1 MLKRTVV
8 AALAAVVL
16 TLSLAG
22 IASAQIAAAAPVAA
36 PGTAIV
42 FPKFRTGFVAPGLAA
57 STFEIG
63 VVCPEDNLTPAGCTL
78 PQGTR
83 IKLALEWICPGTVQK
98 GAASFCQ
105 SVDFELHTTLFG
117 KLQFDANG
125 NVTVAPDPADVGS
138 NLITNPSCPEGYL
151 IAYVVD
157 GLGRAIKFDG
167 LVGEVVLRER
177 PNSASALA
185 GVTFQADNL
194 ALDPDGRVL
203 FRNTP
208 TRIAGDVR
216 YERSAA
222 PTVITSIILL
232 DLNVRRNNDNPNIR
246 MPIGLY
252 RADESRVSTALHW
265 TCWRQVR
272 LTALDGGPFNQA
284 RMGEKGVIASLAPA
298 TIASACSGIG
308 CGADGDQVGV
318 LAFVQTI
325 ERNGASEY
333 SYPLYGQGFP
343 GRVII
348 FP

>member
-8 AALAAVVL
+8 ATLAAVVL

-22 IASAQIAAAAPVAA
+22 IASAQVAA

-42 FPKFRTGFVAPGLAA
+42 FPKFKTGFVAPGLAA

-63 VVCPEDNLTPAGCTL
+63 VVCPEGLLTPSGCSL
-78 PQGTR
+78 PQNIGV
-83 IKLALEWICPGTVQK
+83 KLALEWICPGTVQK

-125 NVTVAPDPADVGS
+125 NVTVAPDPADVGP
-138 NLITNPSCPEGYL
+138 NRITNPSCPEGYL

-157 GLGRAIKFDG
+157 TLGRPIKFDG

-177 PNSASALA
+177 PNTASALA
-185 GVTFQADNL
+185 GVTFQAQDME
-194 ALDPDGRVL
+194 LDADLKPRFL
-203 FRNTP
+203 RAP

-232 DLNVRRNNDNPNIR
+232 DLNIRRNNDNPNIR

-272 LTALDGGPFNQA
+272 LTALDGGPFNQT

-298 TIASACSGIG
+298 SIASACSGIG
-308 CGADGDQVGV
+308 CAPDGEQVGV

-333 SYPLYGQGFP
+333 AYPLYGQGFP
-343 GRVII
+343 GPII
-348 FP
+348 IIRDE